1 MKLSWL
7 FLLLCATITSP
18 SAQAVGDDGNYPVVH
33 IVPERLPDLNISRAG
48 HSVFCTGGELVVAGG
63 HTNGFVPTCTAEYLS
78 GDKWHLL
85 KMTYTHDHG
94 TALVLRSGKVML
106 AGGSKEEMGVGQ
118 SFGVEIYDPT
128 GHSFTGFGCLD
139 QKRTL
144 ASAMEL
150 DSGRVIITG
159 NWYADDGIEMF
170 DGQKFFTHVKHVT
183 VGRVVPYLFRTS
195 QGDVLIVSDRD
206 TRDHQADTIVVDR
219 LHGKSFTVPLLKL
232 WKPLTYNAPTTA
244 DVGFIGDEVVG
255 RYAYL
260 MAVKNFERTS
270 DIPELKGQLAGQMA
284 IVLVED
290 TVFTL
295 LPTVC
300 PIPMIS
306 PLGTGPI
313 LYDRG
318 YIVADRQAQRAY
330 LCGIDKDKRLYVA
343 SIGYSS
349 RPAPLTLYY
358 TDPLPDCGFYVPVLT
373 PKGNLAIVGGISKP
387 DYYSDNFTPTASAWL
402 IPMGQ
407 KDNVTA
413 TGSHRPGSW
422 LWWLSGIAAVV
433 LIGAWLVIRRRKTK
447 AVHPVQQ
454 TTVLQRREEPSEP
467 ETDTNPKSE
476 ELINRICQLMDE
488 EQLFRNSEL
497 KATDVAAKL
506 GTNSRYVADCIR
518 ECRGITFTQ
527 LVNEYRVGYVQQYL
541 RQHPNKKVFE
551 AYTEAGF
558 TSERSFFRIFKDVT
572 GMTTSEWVSQNIG

>member
-128 GHSFTGFGCLD
+128 DHSFTGFGCLD

-170 DGQKFFTHVKHVT
+170 DGKKFFTHVKPVT
-183 VGRVVPYLFRTS
+183 VERVVPYLFRTS
-195 QGDVLIVSDRD
+195 QGDMLIVGDRD

-244 DVGFIGDEVVG
+244 DVGFIGDEAVG

-260 MAVKNFERTS
+260 MAVKNYERTS
-270 DIPELKGQLAGQMA
+270 DIPELKGQPTGQIA

-330 LCGIDKDKRLYVA
+330 LCGMDKDKRLYVA

-413 TGSHRPGSW
+413 TGRRRPGSW

-433 LIGAWLVIRRRKTK
+433 LIGAWLVIRRRKAK

-454 TTVLQRREEPSEP
+454 TTVLQSREEPSEP

-476 ELINRICQLMDE
+476 ELMNHICQLMDE
-488 EQLFRNSEL
+488 QQLFRNSEL
-497 KATDVAAKL
+497 KAADVAAKL

>member
-1 MKLSWL
+1 MTLYRI
-7 FLLLCATITSP
+7 FLLLCAIVADA
-18 SAQAVGDDGNYPVVH
+18 SAAVGEDGGCPVIH
-33 IVPERLPDLNISRAG
+33 IVPERLPDLNIPRAG
-48 HSVFCTGGELVVAGG
+48 HSVFYTGGELVVAGG
-63 HTNGFVPTCTAEYLS
+63 HTDGFVPTATAEYLS
-78 GDKWHLL
+78 GDEWHQVP
-85 KMTYTHDHG
+85 MTYTHDHG
-94 TALVLRSGKVML
+94 TALVLRSGKVLL

-118 SFGVEIYDPT
+118 SFGVEMYDPAS
-128 GHSFTGFGCLD
+128 HSFTGFGCLD

-150 DSGRVIITG
+150 ESGRVIITG
-159 NWYADDGIEMF
+159 NWYADDGIELF
-170 DGQKFFTHVKHVT
+170 DGQKFFTPVKPVT
-183 VGRVVPYLFRTS
+183 VERVVPYLFRTS

-206 TRDHQADTIVVDR
+206 TRDHLADTIVIDR
-219 LHGKSFTVPLLKL
+219 LHGQSFTVPLLQL

-244 DVGFIGDEVVG
+244 DVGFIGDEAQG

-260 MAVKNFERTS
+260 MAVKNYERTS
-270 DIPELKGQLAGQMA
+270 DIPELKGQPAGQIA

-306 PLGTGPI
+306 PVGTGLI

-318 YIVADRQAQRAY
+318 YVVADRQAQRAY
-330 LCGIDKDKRLYVA
+330 LCGIGKDKRLYVV

-358 TDPLPDCGFYVPVLT
+358 TDPLPDCGFYVPALT
-373 PKGNLAIVGGISKP
+373 PKGNLAIVGGISKS
-387 DYYSDNFTPTASAWL
+387 DYNSDNFTPTASAWL

-413 TGSHRPGSW
+413 TGNRRPDSQ
-422 LWWLSGIAAVV
+422 LWWLSGIAAGV
-433 LIGAWLVIRRRKTK
+433 LIGAWLVIRKRKAK

-454 TTVLQRREEPSEP
+454 TTVLQSREEPSEL

-476 ELINRICQLMDE
+476 ELLNRICQLMDE
-488 EQLFRNSEL
+488 QQLFRNSEL
-497 KATDVAAKL
+497 KAADVAAKL

-527 LVNEYRVGYVQQYL
+527 LVNEYRVGYVQQLL
-541 RQHPNKKVFE
+541 RQHPDKKVIE

-572 GMTTSEWVSQNIG
+572 GMTTTEWLSRNIG